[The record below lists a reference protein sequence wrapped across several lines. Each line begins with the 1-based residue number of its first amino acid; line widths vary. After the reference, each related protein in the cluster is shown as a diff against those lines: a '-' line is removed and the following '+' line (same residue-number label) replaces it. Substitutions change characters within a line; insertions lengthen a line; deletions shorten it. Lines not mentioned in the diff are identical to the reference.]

1 MILVARRGYDQR
13 AVVGMVVFWRGQYF
27 QLPDRWQQTPA
38 RDCLRG
44 SAAAC

>member
-27 QLPDRWQQTPA
+27 QLPDRWQQTGQLPRLRSAPA
-38 RDCLRG
+38 
-44 SAAAC
+44 